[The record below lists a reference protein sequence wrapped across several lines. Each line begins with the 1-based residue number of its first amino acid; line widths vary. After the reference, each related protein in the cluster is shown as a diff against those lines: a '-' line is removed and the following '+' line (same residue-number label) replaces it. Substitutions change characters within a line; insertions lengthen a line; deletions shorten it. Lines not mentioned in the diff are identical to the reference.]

1 MYIIILMFSRNK
13 RLFTTATSNKEP
25 LVRIMERIYDNLFVI
40 STTTTLNTVLLFW
53 IAIKNSEIDTRK
65 QSLIVKNNTMPP
77 LGPL

>member
-1 MYIIILMFSRNK
+1 MFSRN
-13 RLFTTATSNKEP
+13 RRFFTTASSNKEP

>member
-1 MYIIILMFSRNK
+1 MFSRY
-13 RLFTTATSNKEP
+13 RRVFTTAASNKEP

-53 IAIKNSEIDTRK
+53 ITVRDVS
-65 QSLIVKNNTMPP
+65 VKNNKLTTVPP

>member
-1 MYIIILMFSRNK
+1 VCIIILMFSRY
-13 RLFTTATSNKEP
+13 RRVFTTAASNKEP

-53 IAIKNSEIDTRK
+53 ITVRDVS
-65 QSLIVKNNTMPP
+65 VKNNKLTTVPP

>member
-1 MYIIILMFSRNK
+1 MFSRC
-13 RLFTTATSNKEP
+13 RRVFTTATSNKEP

-53 IAIKNSEIDTRK
+53 ITVRDVS
-65 QSLIVKNNTMPP
+65 VKNNKLTTVPP

>member
-1 MYIIILMFSRNK
+1 MFSRY
-13 RLFTTATSNKEP
+13 RRVFTTATSNKEP

-53 IAIKNSEIDTRK
+53 ITVRDVS
-65 QSLIVKNNTMPP
+65 VKNNVPTTVPP

>member
-1 MYIIILMFSRNK
+1 MFSRN
-13 RLFTTATSNKEP
+13 RRFFTTASSNKEP

-53 IAIKNSEIDTRK
+53 IAMQNSEIDTRK